1 MAISTFSRPRPQA
14 SSAGAYFAV
23 LASGFAALVLLL
35 LIFDQLGAPAGRITF
50 TLAAFPAVIFVAI
63 GAATFT
69 SSMASWQTCDRI
81 CPPSLGAASSL
92 AAVFGCIGFVALPG
106 AFFFLGF
113 DALPFTTG
121 IVLGLLLHA
130 VLIAPYA
137 RKDGAFTLAGY
148 LGRRFESPLLRF
160 CAAVALTLPCL
171 LLMIGE
177 FKVIGFLL
185 GHVLQQNPADV
196 VAVLG
201 AIAAGA
207 IALSGMRGAV
217 WGGAAGGLLVLMV
230 LLLLPA
236 LAGLMVINVPVPQI
250 AYGLA
255 RTEMARLE
263 LAAGMDTHAAAA
275 MVLTLPGA
283 APAALV
289 KPFLQPFVAN
299 DPVSF
304 TLLTITVALGI
315 ASLPVLFARAGTSP
329 SVATSR
335 RMSVWLMCCAGAVAV
350 TLPAVAF
357 LTRLALLHAL
367 PSSGS
372 GEVPAWL
379 ESLGRLGLADF
390 DRDAASVPLAAVHF
404 TRDSANLL
412 LPLALGLPRPLVDVM
427 LASAVAAALAAI
439 SAEAMALAAMWG
451 EDIAFVWSAAGQREP
466 LRLNAGRLLAVLAV
480 AAGAWLSLR
489 VRADALTLFTW
500 AMALAGSSVFT
511 LLVMSVW
518 WKRINQWGALAGLLA
533 GTLAALA
540 QILLSLN
547 GALPLM
553 FGVSGALASI
563 MAAPLSAAVAL
574 GVSLTTPPPG
584 SSQIDLVRDIRVAGG
599 ETILDREIR
608 LAKLNQPPA
617 S

>member
-217 WGGAAGGLLVLMV
+217 WGGAAGGLMVLMV

-480 AAGAWLSLR
+480 AAGVWLSLR

>member
-35 LIFDQLGAPAGRITF
+35 LIFDQLGAPASRITF

-217 WGGAAGGLLVLMV
+217 WGGAAGGLMVLMV

-427 LASAVAAALAAI
+427 LASAVATALAAI

-533 GTLAALA
+533 GTMAALA

>member
-217 WGGAAGGLLVLMV
+217 WGGAAGGLMVLMV

-283 APAALV
+283 APAVLV

-427 LASAVAAALAAI
+427 LASAVATALAAI

-480 AAGAWLSLR
+480 AAGVWLSLR